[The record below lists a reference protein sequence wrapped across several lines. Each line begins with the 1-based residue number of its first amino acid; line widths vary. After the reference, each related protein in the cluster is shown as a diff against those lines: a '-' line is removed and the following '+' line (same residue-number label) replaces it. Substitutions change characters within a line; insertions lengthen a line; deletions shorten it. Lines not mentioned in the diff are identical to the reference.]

1 MFLQQS
7 KDVKHYY
14 CNNCYLADSTKC
26 INLNKFAS
34 ALLNT
39 IGIIQYCH
47 WHLKVIASHQLL
59 KSRTL
64 HLLNMWHKIDLKS
77 PKLVKDNFPYIQ
89 NLSIS
94 LPSPSSSKIA
104 MDVRSIPRCSR
115 DGPAAGLYRHII
127 HGSRL
132 YISLRQIF
140 YLDEDL
146 HYWKLDESFCSPRKA
161 ELWLKKNFN

>member
-26 INLNKFAS
+26 INFCICLTEHNRHNSMLPPMSKSNSKPS
-34 ALLNT
+34 A
-39 IGIIQYCH
+39 IEEQD
-47 WHLKVIASHQLL
+47 S
-59 KSRTL
+59 S
-64 HLLNMWHKIDLKS
+64 
-77 PKLVKDNFPYIQ
+77 LVKYVAQ
-89 NLSIS
+89 NRFKVTKTSQRQLPLYTGSIS
-94 LPSPSSSKIA
+94 LPSPSSSKLA

-115 DGPAAGLYRHII
+115 DGPAAGLYWHII

-146 HYWKLDESFCSPRKA
+146 HYWKLDESFCSPWKA
-161 ELWLKKNFN
+161 EL